1 MFHRVTIIG
10 FVGQDPEMRF
20 APDGTPVT
28 NFSVATRQVV
38 SKDRVANCP
47 AGWKE
52 SLNGKAWELTT
63 WFRVTTWRKLAEA
76 CNSYLAKGQQVFVEG
91 ELKGEADAGTQNP
104 RIWTGNDGE
113 HRASY
118 EVTARTVKFL
128 GKREGNGGAPIGE
141 PPPEGYEEDGDALPF

>member
-1 MFHRVTIIG
+1 MFHRITIIG
-10 FVGQDPEMRF
+10 FVGQEPQMRYTE
-20 APDGTPVT
+20 DGTPVT

-38 SKDRVANCP
+38 SKERVSGCP

-52 SLNGKAWELTT
+52 SLNGKNWELTT

-76 CNSYLAKGQQVFVEG
+76 ANNFLEKGQQVFVEG
-91 ELKGEADAGTQNP
+91 ELRGEPVDGNQNP

-128 GKREGNGGAPIGE
+128 GKREGNGGAPVGE
-141 PPPEGYEEDGDALPF
+141 PPPGGEDDDLLPF